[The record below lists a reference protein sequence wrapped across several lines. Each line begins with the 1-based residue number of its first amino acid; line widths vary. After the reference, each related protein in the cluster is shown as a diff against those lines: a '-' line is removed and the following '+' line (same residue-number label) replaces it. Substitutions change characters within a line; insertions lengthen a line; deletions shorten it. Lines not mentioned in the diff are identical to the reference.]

1 LIAAADIDRI
11 RPPKHLP
18 LSRPL
23 PDYVDIT
30 PHVSLL
36 AKVGQ
41 AGHSVAEAV
50 SELVDNSLDARP
62 DKGPVHV
69 DVVYDVRGK
78 WIEVADDGLGMSR
91 AGLADA
97 LVLALSSKEAE
108 QIGRFG
114 LGMKSAC
121 TSLGR
126 SFTIS
131 TCREQDHFEVVAD
144 YDEVAF
150 VERGEWKLPIRRRK
164 KRRERGTLISI
175 NSDRVYHGLAQS
187 LIKNLSWTFRH
198 FIADGLLKLSVNGQ
212 LITQPQHQ
220 IDQTSLLPL
229 VGEIGGHSVRGW
241 VALLEVSSQRGWYGF
256 DLVRHRRVIRRH
268 EKLGFQ
274 AHPQTARIVGE
285 LHLDHFE
292 TNNLKTDFVRETDDW
307 RELETWLGESI
318 EPVLSASRALAHSGS
333 FDQRLR
339 KLITREREQILAALG
354 EDAIDTVLEIRH
366 SSRQADAAGE
376 AVGLVVGP
384 FHIEHVFVR
393 DPTAPYMR
401 HRVVTREGE
410 SDLIRIDTN
419 LAFPDVGNDV
429 AAWGS
434 HSVAEA
440 LALQI
445 GATDDYVETKSRIW
459 TSLSEQADFIRALR
473 RSSRI
478 RDHAD
483 LVGSPS
489 EPVVQP

>member
-1 LIAAADIDRI
+1 M
-11 RPPKHLP
+11 PPN
-18 LSRPL
+18 
-23 PDYVDIT
+23 YVDIT

-62 DKGPVHV
+62 RKGPVHV
-69 DVVYDVRGK
+69 DVTYDVRGK

-97 LVLALSSKEAE
+97 LVLALSSKDAE

-126 SFTIS
+126 SFTIA

-144 YDEVAF
+144 YDESAF
-150 VERGEWKLPIRRRK
+150 VEGGEWKLPISRRK
-164 KRRERGTLISI
+164 KRRKHGTLIYI

-198 FIADGLLKLSVNGQ
+198 FLADGLLKLRVNGQ
-212 LITQPQHQ
+212 VVVQPQHQ
-220 IDQTSLLPL
+220 IDSASLLPL
-229 VGEIGGHSVRGW
+229 AGEIDGQPVRGW

-274 AHPQTARIVGE
+274 AHPQTARVVGE
-285 LHLDHFE
+285 LHLDHFL
-292 TNNLKTDFVRETDDW
+292 TNNLKTDFVRETDNW
-307 RELETWLGESI
+307 RELETWLAESI
-318 EPVLSASRALAHSGS
+318 EPVLAASRALAHSGS

-339 KLITREREQILAALG
+339 KLIAHEREQILTALG
-354 EDAIDTVLEIRH
+354 DDAIDAVLEIRR
-366 SSRQADAAGE
+366 STDSGDVVGDA
-376 AVGLVVGP
+376 VSLVVGP
-384 FHIEHVFVR
+384 FHVEHVFVR
-393 DPTAPYMR
+393 DPAAPYMR
-401 HRVVTREGE
+401 RQCVGREGE
-410 SDLIRIDTN
+410 ADLIRVETN
-419 LAFPDVGNDV
+419 LAFQDAASDV
-429 AAWGS
+429 AIWGS

-440 LALQI
+440 LALQM
-445 GATDDYVETKSRIW
+445 GATDDYIDTKSRIW
-459 TSLSEQADFIRALR
+459 ASLCEQAGFTRALR
-473 RSSRI
+473 RSGRRGQS
-478 RDHAD
+478 
-483 LVGSPS
+483 GEPS
-489 EPVVQP
+489 SKSHDQAEIAS